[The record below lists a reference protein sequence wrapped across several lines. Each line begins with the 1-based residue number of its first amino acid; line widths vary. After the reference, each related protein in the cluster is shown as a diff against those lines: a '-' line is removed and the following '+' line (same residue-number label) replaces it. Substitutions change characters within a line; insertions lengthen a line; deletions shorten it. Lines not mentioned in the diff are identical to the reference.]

1 MLDIMRHINLYY
13 ISHKHINHAPTE
25 RRQPAGVGRRTA
37 AGRPAPAA
45 EKNTR
50 WLKNTQKHVSF
61 LGLTKN
67 TKKHFS
73 HLGLLLLAPM
83 KPKHKRKS

>member
-1 MLDIMRHINLYY
+1 MGYYSRYNGNAPHY

-45 EKNTR
+45 EKNTG
-50 WLKNTQKHVSF
+50 WLKNTQKHVF
-61 LGLTKN
+61 LGLTKTKN
-67 TKKHFS
+67 TNKNIF
-73 HLGLLLLAPM
+73 PI
-83 KPKHKRKS
+83 